1 MTRESQLGPN
11 DPAPARLSVGV
22 VSAGRVGTALG
33 EAFDRVGH
41 VVVAVGAVS
50 AASRRRAA
58 ERLPDARIL
67 PAAEV
72 AAICDLL
79 ILAVPDTELADL
91 VAGLAETGAV
101 RPDTL
106 ILHTS
111 GTYGVGILEPLRAV
125 GARPLAV
132 HPAMTFSGRSED
144 TDRLASACFGITAA
158 DPTGYAIAQSL
169 VLEIGGEPVRVSEQM
184 RPLYHAA
191 LVHSCNYLV
200 TLVADA
206 LDVLRIALR
215 GDGEL
220 LGQQPIDDRPG
231 GVAERVLAPMLSAAL
246 DNVLRHGDAALTGP
260 VARSDA
266 AAVARHLDALIAA
279 DPAIA
284 RSYRQMAARTAER
297 VGVGADLWEV
307 LDAAAAADDGISAPG
322 GTPTD
327 TEDSPADG
335 ERERG

>member
-1 MTRESQLGPN
+1 MTSDSAIGPS

-41 VVVAVGAVS
+41 VVGAVGAVS

-58 ERLPDARIL
+58 TRLPGARIL

-72 AAICDLL
+72 AATCELL

-91 VAGLAETGAV
+91 VEGLARTGAV
-101 RPDTL
+101 RPGTL
-106 ILHTS
+106 VLHTS
-111 GTYGVGILEPLRAV
+111 GAHGVRILEPLHLIGAV
-125 GARPLAV
+125 PLAV
-132 HPAMTFSGRSED
+132 HPAMTFSGRPED

-169 VLEIGGEPVRVSEQM
+169 VLEIGGEPVRVGEQM

-191 LVHSCNYLV
+191 LAHGCNHLV

-220 LGQQPIDDRPG
+220 IGQEPVGDRPG

-260 VARSDA
+260 VARDDT
-266 AAVARHLDALIAA
+266 AAVERHLRALAAA

-284 RSYRQMAARTAER
+284 RAYRRMSLRTAER
-297 VGVGADLWEV
+297 VDASADLLALLRDET
-307 LDAAAAADDGISAPG
+307 DATDDGK
-322 GTPTD
+322 
-327 TEDSPADG
+327 
-335 ERERG
+335 RE

>member
-1 MTRESQLGPN
+1 MATQPDTAQSQPDPGPS

-22 VSAGRVGTALG
+22 ISAGRVGTALG

-58 ERLPDARIL
+58 QRLPEARIL

-72 AAICDLL
+72 AASCQLL
-79 ILAVPDTELADL
+79 ILAVPDTELAGL
-91 VAGLAETGAV
+91 VDGLAETGAV
-101 RPDTL
+101 RPETL
-106 ILHTS
+106 VLHTS
-111 GTYGVGILEPLRAV
+111 GANGVGILEPLRRI
-125 GARPLAV
+125 GALPLAV
-132 HPAMTFSGRSED
+132 HPAMTFSGRRED

-158 DPTGYAIAQSL
+158 DATGYAIAQSL

-191 LVHSCNYLV
+191 LAHSCNHLV
-200 TLVADA
+200 TLIADA

-215 GDGEL
+215 DDGEL

-260 VARSDA
+260 VVRDDA
-266 AAVARHLDALIAA
+266 AAVARHLTALTAA
-279 DPAIA
+279 DPAVA

-297 VGVGADLWEV
+297 VGVGAQLWSV
-307 LDAAAAADDGISAPG
+307 LEAAADPQQRPIGN
-322 GTPTD
+322 
-327 TEDSPADG
+327 ED
-335 ERERG
+335 E